1 MSKTEGGRFVMIC
14 RRDGRT
20 IIRVEAEKQWTSK
33 LKLFGAQSYGTEP
46 LTSGI

>member
-20 IIRVEAEKQWTSK
+20 IIRVEAESAKELILLNCGVGEDS
-33 LKLFGAQSYGTEP
+33 
-46 LTSGI
+46 